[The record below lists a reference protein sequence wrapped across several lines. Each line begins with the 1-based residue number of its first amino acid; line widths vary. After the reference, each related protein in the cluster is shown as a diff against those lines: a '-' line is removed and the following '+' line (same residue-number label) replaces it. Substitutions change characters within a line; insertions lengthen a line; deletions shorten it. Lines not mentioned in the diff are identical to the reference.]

1 MKQNPIINKST
12 SIVLYAIVLYYL
24 LPFRPLYIYYT
35 SLNNTTQE
43 YYQQDTKATNNS
55 ESSGVLASELHNNK
69 DTFPQKEKVR
79 FFFDSFFIVS
89 PHYNTVVSFT
99 KEEIH
104 SYLQYTYQNPLVF
117 YNSSRGP
124 PVV

>member
-1 MKQNPIINKST
+1 MKLNKTIKKST
-12 SIVLYAIVLYYL
+12 SILLYVIVLYYL

-35 SLNNTTQE
+35 SLNNTSQE
-43 YYQQDTKATNNS
+43 YFKQDNKTSNAPEN
-55 ESSGVLASELHNNK
+55 SGVFTSELNYNK

-89 PHYNTVVSFT
+89 PHYNSVVSFT

-104 SYLQYTYQNPLVF
+104 SYLKSTYQNPLVY
-117 YNSSRGP
+117 YNSGRGP
-124 PVV
+124 PIV